1 MVYKCILIH
10 STRIKTKG
18 KELVKII
25 DISDSCAL
33 EIFPVAVNIN
43 ICWNNTIQNILRLN
57 KKLQSSMSV
66 KSYTVPRS

>member
-1 MVYKCILIH
+1 MH
-10 STRIKTKG
+10 STRMKTKG

-43 ICWNNTIQNILRLN
+43 ICWNNTIQKYFEVKQKTIN
-57 KKLQSSMSV
+57 KYVSQKLHSS
-66 KSYTVPRS
+66 

>member
-1 MVYKCILIH
+1 MVYICYLIH
-10 STRIKTKG
+10 STRMKTKG

-43 ICWNNTIQNILRLN
+43 ICWNNTIQKYFEVKQKTINQYVSQ
-57 KKLQSSMSV
+57 KLHSS
-66 KSYTVPRS
+66 